1 MQIKIFSVP
10 IPFSETANEE
20 LNAFLRSKKVLKIDE
35 EVVSDSGGTYWVFC
49 VHYIIDGIA
58 PDYGEREKVD
68 YKKVLD
74 VATFQRFSRMREIR
88 KQLAAEDDVP
98 AFAIFK
104 DFELAELAALPE
116 ITLQAMKKI
125 KGIGT
130 KRVDKYGEK
139 LIQAFSDETN
149 RPSDA
154 DNPQS

>member
-1 MQIKIFSVP
+1 MQIKIFSIP

-35 EVVSDSGGTYWVFC
+35 EVVSDSGGAYWVFC
-49 VHYIIDGIA
+49 VHYIDGA
-58 PDYGEREKVD
+58 VPDYADREKVD

-74 VATFQRFSRMREIR
+74 KATFERFSRMREIR